1 MRLMRLAA
9 SDATCCDQAR
19 EAYAKKEEAI
29 AAADS
34 ATDALRETIAD
45 EARFFRKKR
54 KFLLIE

>member
-1 MRLMRLAA
+1 MRLAA
-9 SDATCCDQAR
+9 SDVTCRDQAR

-29 AAADS
+29 AAADA

-45 EARFFRKKR
+45 EARLFRKKR